1 MKILFKKVTI
11 RNFLSFGNI
20 PTEFEYSTGIN
31 IVTGQ
36 NLDNGTRNGVG
47 KSSLLVDS
55 ISFAIYGKT
64 LRGEHVNRDEIV
76 NEINKK
82 NCEVTVEF
90 YIGSDEYIVTRTI
103 KPNSFTVFENGN
115 EIKFDTMKN
124 TERWLEEKIGI
135 SHTCFSNILV
145 LNMNDTEPFLTMD
158 ASHKREVIEDVLNLN
173 IFGRMSDIAKDRH
186 LEAKNNVRTY
196 ENDVKSSSET
206 LELAKNSRDN
216 ILREKEKFETEKNN
230 KILLLENDIK
240 KLISNKDSLES
251 KIDTNDYVAI
261 LNDLSLKQDKVKEI
275 IQSCKSR
282 ITELTNENIKIK
294 DAVDSIENMPV
305 CPKCHTP
312 NPINNELVKNFIEG
326 EKVKFDNNIKEISSK
341 KEILEKSNIILKS
354 LNDKI
359 KENNENKTK
368 QTDLNNE
375 LMIINNNLANKQ
387 KLLIEES
394 MRVLTIENVISD
406 DDIKKYSEKYDDV
419 SKLYKDASKSFQFN
433 SLLRKIL
440 GEEGIRKFVVSKV
453 LPYFNSKINGYL
465 KIMGSDLSLRF
476 DSNLDEQ
483 IITRNRE
490 ERRYGSFSAGEK
502 KRIDISVLLSLMD
515 LAKLQN
521 SVDTNILILDEVLD
535 TAMDNEGIENFL
547 NYLKSGFKSSYPDKS
562 VYIITHRNTISDDFY
577 DTMIKLTKKDGFT
590 SIDNIIDLR
599 KQ

>member
-465 KIMGSDLSLRF
+465 KI
-476 DSNLDEQ
+476 
-483 IITRNRE
+483 
-490 ERRYGSFSAGEK
+490 YG
-502 KRIDISVLLSLMD
+502 I
-515 LAKLQN
+515 
-521 SVDTNILILDEVLD
+521 
-535 TAMDNEGIENFL
+535 
-547 NYLKSGFKSSYPDKS
+547 
-562 VYIITHRNTISDDFY
+562 
-577 DTMIKLTKKDGFT
+577 
-590 SIDNIIDLR
+590 
-599 KQ
+599 

>member
-312 NPINNELVKNFIEG
+312 NPINNELVKTFIEG
-326 EKVKFDNNIKEISSK
+326 EKVKFDNNTKELSSK

-375 LMIINNNLANKQ
+375 LMIINNNLTNKQ

-394 MRVLTIENVISD
+394 LRVLTIENVISD
-406 DDIKKYSEKYDDV
+406 DDIKKYSEKYEDV

-590 SIDNIIDLR
+590 TIDNIIDLR